1 MIKVGI
7 FFGGASREREVSFA
21 GGRTVYDNLDKTLF
35 EPVPYFVDA
44 LGNFVELDWQYIYRG
59 TIRDFFPPAKFL
71 PTSDYTFQLYSESLH
86 LEEAEYNQMLNSIG
100 IKRSIEEIA
109 KTIDFAFLAL
119 HGSFG
124 EDGTLQGMLEWYG
137 VPFSGSGILASA
149 LGVSKY
155 VQKKWWGSL
164 PLNKWSSIRL
174 AEWKTADKA
183 NLFADLEQL
192 LGLPFVAKSSNQ
204 GSSIGVQIIKDKASF
219 EQQVF
224 ETFFIK
230 TLKKADWEKRDKIKY
245 IQEITDLRIGLGLPL
260 LLNDSIVHHPDELL
274 QQLNLLL
281 KTEEEVSLQA
291 TNGEYEV
298 LFEQFL
304 VGREFSCIV
313 VVDDNGQ
320 PLALPP
326 TEVVKG
332 TEIFDYNSKYLP
344 GLSHK
349 QTPINIA
356 DEKVHEIRKACVDLF
371 KHFEFEVYARI
382 DGFITEK
389 GIFLNDP
396 NTTSGMMPSSFFFH
410 QAAEIGLNPKNFI
423 TFIIRNS
430 IAERLRRK
438 PGKVNW
444 AALLSNLDSEIQHK
458 NKVAAKKTKVAVLL
472 GGYSTE
478 RHISLES
485 GRNIYEKLGSSAD
498 YIATP
503 IFLTGNDSNHLLY
516 EVPINILLKDNADD
530 IKEKIDH
537 LTTPEALADIRKEA
551 LHLTQKYTGGQ
562 YRFEPRKLTYDDIAS
577 EFDVVFIALHGR
589 PGEDGQVQAELDK
602 RGVAYN
608 GSGVYS
614 SQLTI
619 NKFESNRILRENG
632 ILVADSMMVNKAD
645 WIANNPHVITEI
657 EAFNYPLICKPHDEG
672 CSSAVIKIN
681 NREMLEA
688 YANLC
693 FEQQDRTEA
702 VEQLLGIG
710 RKDEFPNKDF
720 FMVESFTN
728 KEGADGFLEI
738 TGGMLTKLTPTGL
751 AYEVFEPSEA
761 LSVGTVLT
769 LAEKFLAGEGQ
780 NITPARF
787 SRDATIQKEVS
798 EAVKATLGKVA
809 SILQVEGYCRIDAFV
824 RLYKDKAPEVVIIEV
839 NSLPGMTPAT
849 CIYHQAAINSYK
861 PYQFIDRILQ
871 YGIKRKQ
878 QIST

>member
-44 LGNFVELDWQYIYRG
+44 FGNFVELDWQYIYRG
-59 TIRDFFPPAKFL
+59 TIRDFFPPASYL
-71 PTSDYTFQLYSESLH
+71 PKSDYTFQLYSESLM
-86 LEEAEYNQMLNSIG
+86 LDNDAYTQMLNSIG
-100 IKRSIEEIA
+100 QKRSIEDIA
-109 KTIDFAFLAL
+109 KAIDFAFLAL
-119 HGSFG
+119 HGSYG
-124 EDGTLQGMLEWYG
+124 EDGTIQGMLEWYG
-137 VPFSGSGILASA
+137 VPYSGSGILASA

-155 VQKKWWGSL
+155 VQKKWWGGL
-164 PLNKWSSIRL
+164 PINSWRSIRL
-174 AEWKTADKA
+174 EQWKSCNK
-183 NLFADLEQL
+183 EQL
-192 LGLPFVAKSSNQ
+192 FGELEARLGLPFVAKSSNQ

-219 EQQVF
+219 EKQVY

-230 TLKKADWEKRDKIKY
+230 SLKKQDWDKLDPIKY
-245 IQEITDLRIGLGLPL
+245 VQEITDLRIGLGLPL
-260 LLNDSIVHHPDELL
+260 LVNNTMVHHPDELL
-274 QQLNLLL
+274 NKLTTLL
-281 KTEEEVSLQA
+281 TTTDEVQLQA

-313 VVDDNGQ
+313 VVDDDGN

-349 QTPINIA
+349 QTPINIE
-356 DEKVHEIRKACVDLF
+356 DEQVHQIRNACVELF

-438 PGKVNW
+438 PGKTNW
-444 AALLSNLDSEIQHK
+444 AALLARLDEEIKHKHKVSE
-458 NKVAAKKTKVAVLL
+458 NKTKVAVLL

-503 IFLTGNDSNHLLY
+503 VFVTGKDFEHELY
-516 EVPINILLKDNADD
+516 ELPINILLKDNADD
-530 IKEKIDH
+530 IREKINH
-537 LTTPEALADIRKEA
+537 LNTPQALVDIRKEA
-551 LHLTQKYTGGQ
+551 LPLTQKYTGGT
-562 YRFEPRKLTYDDIAS
+562 YRFEPRKLSYDGIAQ
-577 EFDVVFIALHGR
+577 EFDAVFIALHGR
-589 PGEDGQVQAELDK
+589 PGEDGQVQGELDK
-602 RGVAYN
+602 RGVPYN

-619 NKFESNRILRENG
+619 NKFETNRILRENG
-632 ILVADSMMVNKAD
+632 ILVADSMLVNKAD
-645 WIANNPHVITEI
+645 WIAKNADILKQI
-657 EAFNYPLICKPHDEG
+657 EAYTYPLICKPHDEG

-681 NREMLEA
+681 NREMLNA

-693 FEQQDRTEA
+693 FGVIERTEA

-710 RKDEFPNKDF
+710 PKDEFPSKDF
-720 FMVESFTN
+720 FMVENFTN
-728 KEGADGFLEI
+728 RKDADGFLEI
-738 TGGMLTKLTPTGL
+738 TGGMLTKFTPNGL
-751 AYEVFEPSEA
+751 EYEVFEPSEA

-787 SRDATIQKEVS
+787 SRDTAVQKQVS
-798 EAVKATLGKVA
+798 EAVKHTLGRVA

-824 RLYKDKAPEVVIIEV
+824 RLYTNKAPEVIIIEV

-861 PYQFIDRILQ
+861 PFQFIDRILQ
-871 YGIKRKQ
+871 FGIKRKQ
-878 QIST
+878 QISK

>member
-44 LGNFVELDWQYIYRG
+44 LGNFVELEWQYIYRG
-59 TIRDFFPPAKFL
+59 TIRDFFPPASYL
-71 PTSDYTFQLYSESLH
+71 PESAYTFQLYSESLD
-86 LEEAEYNQMLNSIG
+86 LSDEDYTKMLNSIG
-100 IKRSIEEIA
+100 TKRSIESIA
-109 KTIDFAFLAL
+109 TEIDFAFLAL
-119 HGSFG
+119 HGTFG

-137 VPFSGSGILASA
+137 VPFSGSGILGSA

-155 VQKKWWGSL
+155 VQKKWWGDL
-164 PLNKWSSIRL
+164 PLTKWSTIKL
-174 AEWKTADKA
+174 EEWKSVDKNA
-183 NLFADLEQL
+183 LFDELEQL

-204 GSSIGVQIIKDKASF
+204 GSSIGVQIIKDKSTF
-219 EQQVF
+219 EKQVY

-230 TLKKADWEKRDKIKY
+230 SLSKDDWDKCDKIKY

-260 LLNDSIVHHPDELL
+260 LLNNKVVHHPDDLL
-274 QQLNLLL
+274 QQLDEEL
-281 KTEEEVSLQA
+281 KEVKEVTLQA
-291 TNGEYEV
+291 TNGEFQV

-304 VGREFSCIV
+304 KGREFSCIV
-313 VVDDNGQ
+313 VVDDEGK

-356 DEKVHEIRKACVDLF
+356 DDKVHEIRNACVTLF

-382 DGFITEK
+382 DGFITEN
-389 GIFLNDP
+389 GIYLNDP

-423 TFIIRNS
+423 TYIIRTS
-430 IAERLRRK
+430 IAERLRKK
-438 PGKVNW
+438 PGKIAW
-444 AALLSNLDSEIQHK
+444 ESLLHNLDLAINQK
-458 NKVAAKKTKVAVLL
+458 NNLADEKIKVAVLL

-485 GRNIYEKLGSSAD
+485 GRNIYEKLDSSTK
-498 YIATP
+498 YEATP
-503 IFLTGNDSNHLLY
+503 IFLTGKDYNHELY
-516 EVPINILLKDNADD
+516 ELPINILLKDNADD
-530 IKEKIDH
+530 IREKIHH
-537 LTTPEALADIRKEA
+537 LSTSKALVDIRLEA
-551 LHLTQKYTGGQ
+551 ETLTHKYTGGS
-562 YRFEPRKLTYDDIAS
+562 YRFEPRAINYDDLAK

-589 PGEDGQVQAELDK
+589 PGEDGQVQEELDK
-602 RGVAYN
+602 RGVPYN

-619 NKFESNRILRENG
+619 NKFETNRILRENG
-632 ILVADSMMVNKAD
+632 LLVADSMLVNKQEWLTNRTD
-645 WIANNPHVITEI
+645 LIKQI
-657 EAFNYPLICKPHDEG
+657 EGYKYPLICKPHDEG

-681 NREMLEA
+681 NQQMLEV
-688 YANLC
+688 YADLC
-693 FEQQDRTEA
+693 FGVLKRDEASEQI
-702 VEQLLGIG
+702 LGIG
-710 RKDEFPNKDF
+710 NKDEFPSKDF

-728 KEGADGFLEI
+728 KQDADGFLEI
-738 TGGMLTKLTPTGL
+738 TGGMLTKFTENGPK
-751 AYEVFEPSEA
+751 YEVFEPSEA

-787 SRDATIQKEVS
+787 SRDSKIQLEVS
-798 EAVKATLGKVA
+798 EAVKSTLGKVA
-809 SILQVEGYCRIDAFV
+809 RILNVEGYCRIDAFV
-824 RLYKDKAPEVVIIEV
+824 RLYKTKAPEVVIIEV

-871 YGIKRKQ
+871 YGIASKKRT
-878 QIST
+878 I